1 MKARVI
7 IRSVIAAYLI
17 TGVLLFFTAFLLYKL
32 EPKESLITLG
42 ILLIYILSCF
52 LGGILAGKG
61 IRTRRFLWGMMT
73 GVLYF
78 ILLLAMSWI
87 FGGGIQNSLSQ
98 ILTTL
103 VLCGAG
109 GMLGG
114 MFA

>member
-17 TGVLLFFTAFLLYKL
+17 TGVLLLFTAFLLYQL

-61 IRTRRFLWGMMT
+61 IRERRFLWGLLT
-73 GVLYF
+73 GMLYF
-78 ILLLAMSWI
+78 MLLLFVSWV
-87 FGGGIQNSLSQ
+87 FGGGIHNTPGQ
-98 ILTTL
+98 IFTTL

-114 MFA
+114 MIA